1 MKKILLCL
9 ALSVSMFA
17 VSCST
22 LAERSIKELEGIVVE
37 VENGC
42 VDTEE
47 EFENVLQSIESLNDK
62 YKDVEYTPEQQREVD
77 ALNMR
82 LSEALSEQFVAQLGD
97 AFLGLMNGMVNGMTG
112 FADCM
117 QGLVDDIQV
126 MADEIE
132 NM

>member
-117 QGLVDDIQV
+117 QELVDEIQV

>member
-47 EFENVLQSIESLNDK
+47 EFENVLQSVESLNEK
-62 YKDVEYTPEQQREVD
+62 YKDVEYTHEQQREVD

-117 QGLVDDIQV
+117 QELVDEIQV

>member
-47 EFENVLQSIESLNDK
+47 EFEKVLQSVESLNEK
-62 YKDVEYTPEQQREVD
+62 YKDVEYTHEQQREVD

-117 QGLVDDIQV
+117 QELVDEIQV

>member
-47 EFENVLQSIESLNDK
+47 EFENVLQSIESLNEK
-62 YKDVEYTPEQQREVD
+62 YKDVEYTHEQQREVD

-117 QGLVDDIQV
+117 QELVDDIQV

>member
-117 QGLVDDIQV
+117 QELVDDIQV

>member
-1 MKKILLCL
+1 
-9 ALSVSMFA
+9 MFA

-47 EFENVLQSIESLNDK
+47 EFENVLQSIESLNEK
-62 YKDVEYTPEQQREVD
+62 YKDVEYTHEQQREVD

-117 QGLVDDIQV
+117 QELVDDIQV

>member
-47 EFENVLQSIESLNDK
+47 EFENVLQSIESLNEK
-62 YKDVEYTPEQQREVD
+62 YKDVEYTHEQQREVD

-97 AFLGLMNGMVNGMTG
+97 AFFGLMNGMVNGMTG

-117 QGLVDDIQV
+117 QELVDEIQV

>member
-22 LAERSIKELEGIVVE
+22 LAERSIKELEGVVVE

-117 QGLVDDIQV
+117 QELVDDIQV
-126 MADEIE
+126 MVDEIE

>member
-42 VDTEE
+42 VDTKE

-117 QGLVDDIQV
+117 QELVDDIQV

>member
-47 EFENVLQSIESLNDK
+47 EFENVLQSVESLNEK
-62 YKDVEYTPEQQREVD
+62 YKDVEYTHEQQREVD

-112 FADCM
+112 FADGM
-117 QGLVDDIQV
+117 QELGEEIQV
-126 MADEIE
+126 MADERE

>member
-17 VSCST
+17 VSCSK

-112 FADCM
+112 FADGM
-117 QGLVDDIQV
+117 QELVDEIQL

>member
-47 EFENVLQSIESLNDK
+47 EFEKVLQSVESLNEK

-117 QGLVDDIQV
+117 QELVDDIQV

>member
-47 EFENVLQSIESLNDK
+47 EFEKVLQSVESLNEK
-62 YKDVEYTPEQQREVD
+62 YKDVEYTHEQQREVD

-117 QGLVDDIQV
+117 QELVDDIQV

>member
-42 VDTEE
+42 VDTKE

-117 QGLVDDIQV
+117 QELVDDSQV